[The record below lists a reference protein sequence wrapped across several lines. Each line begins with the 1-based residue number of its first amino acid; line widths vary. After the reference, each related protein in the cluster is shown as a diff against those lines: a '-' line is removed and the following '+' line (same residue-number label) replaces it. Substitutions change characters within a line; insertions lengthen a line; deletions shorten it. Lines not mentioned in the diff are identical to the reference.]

1 MRTSLNNITGIR
13 LEALS
18 DVKLPSKGP
27 GLADNGNFVVTELE
41 ILSALSKTPEK
52 SDKVKIASGR
62 ADFTQPSFNINQAFD
77 GKTNDQKGWAI
88 SPAMGTFHWA
98 TFKFDKPLQTE
109 GDAILTFKIHQF
121 HNAAKH
127 TLGRF
132 RLSATTAVGDI
143 PLGVAEPLA
152 AMLLTPKEQR
162 DEPTVGFLNEYIT
175 KTDGD
180 IRKAEEGVAAAG
192 AAVPPDA
199 TLVALE
205 KRKVELSQPTVDD
218 PSLVQ
223 LRDDAKQ
230 STQQLERIRL
240 TAAEDL
246 TWALI
251 NSPAFLFN
259 H

>member
-1 MRTSLNNITGIR
+1 
-13 LEALS
+13 
-18 DVKLPSKGP
+18 
-27 GLADNGNFVVTELE
+27 
-41 ILSALSKTPEK
+41 
-52 SDKVKIASGR
+52 
-62 ADFTQPSFNINQAFD
+62 
-77 GKTNDQKGWAI
+77 
-88 SPAMGTFHWA
+88 
-98 TFKFDKPLQTE
+98 
-109 GDAILTFKIHQF
+109 
-121 HNAAKH
+121 
-127 TLGRF
+127 
-132 RLSATTAVGDI
+132 
-143 PLGVAEPLA
+143 
-152 AMLLTPKEQR
+152 MLLTPKEQR
-162 DEPTVGFLNEYIT
+162 DEPTVGLLNEYIT

-180 IRKAEEGVAAAG
+180 IRKAQEAVAAAG

-199 TLVALE
+199 ALVALE

-218 PSLVQ
+218 PPLVQ

>member
-1 MRTSLNNITGIR
+1 MP
-13 LEALS
+13 
-18 DVKLPSKGP
+18 KY
-27 GLADNGNFVVTELE
+27 
-41 ILSALSKTPEK
+41 
-52 SDKVKIASGR
+52 
-62 ADFTQPSFNINQAFD
+62 
-77 GKTNDQKGWAI
+77 
-88 SPAMGTFHWA
+88 
-98 TFKFDKPLQTE
+98 DKPMDFELRERIAE
-109 GDAILTFKIHQF
+109 GETILTFKIHQF

-127 TLGRF
+127 MLGRF

-152 AMLLTPKEQR
+152 AMLLTPKERR
-162 DEPTVGFLNEYIT
+162 DEQTVALLNEYIT
-175 KTDGD
+175 KTDAD
-180 IRKAEEGVAAAG
+180 IRKAQDAVAAAG

-199 TLVALE
+199 KLVALE
-205 KRKVELSQPTVDD
+205 QRKVKLSQPTSDD
-218 PSLVQ
+218 PQLVQ

-230 STQQLERIRL
+230 SGQQLERIRL